1 MGTWCS
7 FYLAVLY
14 GVLRSFVVVPDYPI
28 RQPLGLLAKRAR
40 CGSAGLTNHTEKVP
54 TERSLL
60 LLCPDDDR
68 QPHDQH
74 LSPSTSWSPSV
85 TMAIKHNQTIPRNHF
100 HKDWARRV
108 RVHFDQ
114 PGRKHRRRE
123 ARLAKAAAVAP
134 RPVDKL
140 RPVVRCP
147 TVKYNRRVRAGR
159 GFTIQELKEAGIP
172 RKLAPT
178 IGISVDPRRVN
189 ASTES
194 LTANVARLKE
204 YKARLILFPRRAGQH
219 KKLDSSADEIKAA
232 QESFAKSIDSLLP
245 ISNISRAEAI
255 SEISKS
261 DLPAGETGGA
271 YRRLREARSE
281 ARLVGVRDKRAKAK
295 AEEAAAAKK

>member
-1 MGTWCS
+1 MLFGE
-7 FYLAVLY
+7 
-14 GVLRSFVVVPDYPI
+14 RNVVTDFCCVCAD
-28 RQPLGLLAKRAR
+28 
-40 CGSAGLTNHTEKVP
+40 
-54 TERSLL
+54 
-60 LLCPDDDR
+60 
-68 QPHDQH
+68 
-74 LSPSTSWSPSV
+74 
-85 TMAIKHNQTIPRNHF
+85 F

-147 TVKYNRRVRAGR
+147 TVKYNRRVRPGR
-159 GFTIQELKEAGIP
+159 GFTLQELKEAGVP

-178 IGISVDPRRVN
+178 IGIAVDHRRVN

-194 LTANVARLKE
+194 LTVNVARLKE

-232 QESFAKSIDSLLP
+232 QDSFAKSIDSLLP
-245 ISNISRAEAI
+245 ISNISRAEAV
-255 SEISKS
+255 SEINKS
-261 DLPAGETGGA
+261 DLPAGVEGGA
-271 YRRLREARSE
+271 YRKLRDARSE
-281 ARLVGVRDKRAKAK
+281 ARLVGVREKRAKAK
-295 AEEAAAAKK
+295 ADEAAAKK

>member
-1 MGTWCS
+1 
-7 FYLAVLY
+7 
-14 GVLRSFVVVPDYPI
+14 
-28 RQPLGLLAKRAR
+28 
-40 CGSAGLTNHTEKVP
+40 
-54 TERSLL
+54 
-60 LLCPDDDR
+60 
-68 QPHDQH
+68 
-74 LSPSTSWSPSV
+74 
-85 TMAIKHNQTIPRNHF
+85 MAIKHNQQIPKNHF

-178 IGISVDPRRVN
+178 IGIAVDHRRVN

-204 YKARLILFPRRAGQH
+204 YKTRLILFPRRAGQH
-219 KKLDSSADEIKAA
+219 KKLDASADEIKAA
-232 QESFAKSIDSLLP
+232 QDNFAKSIDSLLP
-245 ISNISRAEAI
+245 ISNISRAEAV
-255 SEISKS
+255 SEINKS
-261 DLPAGETGGA
+261 DLPAAIEGGA
-271 YRRLREARSE
+271 YRKLRDARSE
-281 ARLVGVRDKRAKAK
+281 ARLVGVREKRAKSK
-295 AEEAAAAKK
+295 ADEAAAAKK